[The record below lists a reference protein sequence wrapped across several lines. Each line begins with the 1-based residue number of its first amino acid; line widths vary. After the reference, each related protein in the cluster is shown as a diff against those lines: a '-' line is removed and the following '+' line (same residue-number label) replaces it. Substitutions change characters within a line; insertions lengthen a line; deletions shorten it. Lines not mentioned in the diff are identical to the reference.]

1 MNKKVKAL
9 VGSVLAI
16 AMSMSVAAAG
26 TFALFTDKAEVNVAI
41 TAGKVDVEAE
51 VSDLKLYS
59 MDRYLGDGV
68 EVFENLGSAKLDTA
82 SNTLTLTNITPGDKV
97 EFDLSV
103 VNKSNVAIKYR
114 SVLEIK
120 SITGKNLMDVLKI
133 NLGAQDAII
142 DASATRKVS
151 KWTALSPDAAN
162 QTIVELIPVSI
173 ELPVEVGNDY
183 QNAGIEL
190 SYYIEA
196 IQGNAETVDPSE
208 DVIEIASVSDL
219 KAFASSVNAGNT
231 YADKSVVL
239 TENLDLADEA
249 WTAIGAT
256 GSFKGIF
263 DGKGHSISGL
273 KAEGD
278 GLVGLFGTLN
288 GTVKNLTVIA
298 PELDGASAGTGAIAG
313 KIFNTGLIDNC
324 TVIDPVIVGEHY
336 AGGIVGYA
344 YGNVTNCTVE
354 GGSIDITTGAP
365 EDGDK
370 VGGIVGYVGEGSY
383 RITGNTAK
391 NITLNGVRDIGGIA
405 GMAQGGITVSDNV
418 VDGVVLTAKNTPT
431 NKAVNVNHVVGRV
444 AAKTVVKD
452 NTVENQQIINIVL
465 GEGTFVI
472 DNILTSN
479 KTGIVITGAGD
490 ATVINAVKSS
500 YKAIAS
506 YVGDITFKD
515 LTMELSSA
523 NYQGFQHAGVMN
535 YENVTFNGSFFLYGE
550 QENFVDCSFNLTSNY
565 VWTYGAKEVNFVG
578 CDFNTAGK
586 AILVY
591 NEAAGF
597 STEVNVEDCNFAASA
612 SAYAYGGIHVS
623 AVSIDSSLSTAG
635 HYTVNF
641 TGVNNVDKEFNGL
654 VQVKKHSNNNY
665 TITGAD
671 TAKNVNY
678 SASKE
683 ELKADL
689 SQDVENIVINL
700 VADQVIDVTAWET
713 EKFGGDSTKTITI
726 NGNGYTID
734 FYNKDSDWN
743 NVAAGSAKLII
754 NNAHITN
761 SGYNNGPWNRHDINF
776 ACDVELNNVT
786 SDKALA
792 FKAGATLND
801 VTINDANTSDT
812 YAIWIQPN
820 GQTINI
826 DGLTIDMIDCSDGR
840 GIKIDEQYVSTPQ
853 KVTLNIKNATFK
865 TEEKSAIIV
874 KSVAGADITLENV
887 DISGVAADSTNAVW
901 VDEASEAYAD
911 LVVVTGASKIV
922 EP

>member
-9 VGSVLAI
+9 IGSALAI
-16 AMSMSVAAAG
+16 AMSTSIAAGG

-68 EVFENLGSAKLDTA
+68 EVFENLGTANLDTT

-97 EFDLSV
+97 KFDLSV

-114 SVLEIK
+114 YVLEIK
-120 SITGKNLMDVLKI
+120 SIEGKNLMDVLKI
-133 NLGAQDAII
+133 NLGAEDAII

-151 KWTALSPDAAN
+151 KWTALTPNDPN
-162 QTIVELIPVSI
+162 QTLMELIPVSI

-183 QNAGIEL
+183 QEAAIEL
-190 SYYIEA
+190 TYYIEA

-208 DVIEIASVSDL
+208 DVIEIATVSDL
-219 KAFASSVNAGNT
+219 KAFASNVNAGNT
-231 YADKSVVL
+231 YANKNVVL
-239 TENLDLADEA
+239 TADLDLADEA

-263 DGKGHSISGL
+263 DGNGHSISGL
-273 KAEGD
+273 KVSGD
-278 GLVGLFGTLN
+278 GVVGLFGTLN

-313 KIFNTGLIDNC
+313 KIFKVGLIDNC

-344 YGNVTNCTVE
+344 YGSVTNCTVE

-370 VGGIVGYVGEGSY
+370 VGGIVGYVGEGASY
-383 RITGNTAK
+383 IISGNTVK
-391 NITLNGVRDIGGIA
+391 NMEITGVRDIGGIA
-405 GMAQGGITVSDNV
+405 GMAQPKNTVTENL
-418 VDGVVLTAKNTPT
+418 VDGVVLTAKNTPA
-431 NKAVNVNHVVGRV
+431 NKAVNVDRVVGRI
-444 AAKTVVKD
+444 ASGANVKN

-465 GEGTFVI
+465 GEGTYAI
-472 DNILTSN
+472 GNILASD
-479 KTGIVITGAGD
+479 KTGVTITGAGD
-490 ATVINAVKSS
+490 KTVITATAAANKPILSRLNNV
-500 YKAIAS
+500 
-506 YVGDITFKD
+506 TFKD
-515 LTMELSSA
+515 LAMTLSSA

-535 YENVTFNGSFFLYGE
+535 YENVSFDGSFFLYGE

-591 NEAAGF
+591 NESAEH
-597 STEVNVEDCNFAASA
+597 STEINVEDCTFAASA
-612 SAYAYGGIHVS
+612 SAHTWNGIHVS
-623 AVSIDSSLSTAG
+623 AVSIDSSLATAG

-641 TGVNNVDKEFNGL
+641 TGVNNVDEEFNGL
-654 VQVKKHSNNNY
+654 VQVKSHYNNNY

-671 TAKNVNY
+671 TAKDVTY

-683 ELKADL
+683 ELEADL

-700 VADQVIDVTAWET
+700 AGDQVVDVTAWQNG
-713 EKFGGDSTKTITI
+713 KFGGDTTKTITI

-734 FYNKDSDWN
+734 FNQTNSDWN
-743 NVAAGSAKLII
+743 NIAAGSAKLII

-776 ACDVELNNVT
+776 ACEVELNNVT

-792 FKAGATLND
+792 FKAGAKLNN
-801 VTINDANTSDT
+801 VVINDANTSDT

-820 GQTINI
+820 GQTIEIN
-826 DGLTIDMIDCSDGR
+826 GLTIDMLACTDGR
-840 GIKIDEQYVSTPQ
+840 GIKIDEQYVDAPQ
-853 KVTLNIKNATFK
+853 KVTLKITDATFK
-865 TEEKSAIIV
+865 TEEKAAILV
-874 KSVAGADITLENV
+874 KSMAGADIILSNV

-901 VDEASEAYAD
+901 VDDASSAYFD
-911 LVVVTGASKIV
+911 LVTVTGATKV
-922 EP
+922 QE